1 MSTPISTKC
10 FQIARHS
17 ILRAEECPSQFFG
30 GYFQSLFGVEIVF
43 HRVQIACV
51 APLGL
56 GAHKYYHPPFHAA
69 DQINAPSH
77 GSILKQ
83 FVLHVQ
89 PQKFEWNLQV
99 HIRNTDMNKQKYQY
113 KCKWKYKKKYI
124 ENIFLAHCKLIYVL
138 LQQKLNLCLKLFLVL
153 IF

>member
-1 MSTPISTKC
+1 MLYQISARHGPINTKC
-10 FQIARHS
+10 FWIARHS
-17 ILRAEECPSQFFG
+17 ILRAEECHSQFFG
-30 GYFQSLFGVEIVF
+30 GVFSIFYGVEIVF

-89 PQKFEWNLQV
+89 PQKFEWNLLV
-99 HIRNTDMNKQKYQY
+99 HIRNTDMNKQKHQY
-113 KCKWKYKKKYI
+113 KYKRDTKRNTLKT
-124 ENIFLAHCKLIYVL
+124 FSL
-138 LQQKLNLCLKLFLVL
+138 LTAK
-153 IF
+153 

>member
-1 MSTPISTKC
+1 MLYQISARHGPISTKC
-10 FQIARHS
+10 FLIARHS
-17 ILRAEECPSQFFG
+17 ILRAEECHSQFF
-30 GYFQSLFGVEIVF
+30 FGVEIVF

-83 FVLHVQ
+83 FVLHV
-89 PQKFEWNLQV
+89 
-99 HIRNTDMNKQKYQY
+99 
-113 KCKWKYKKKYI
+113 
-124 ENIFLAHCKLIYVL
+124 
-138 LQQKLNLCLKLFLVL
+138 
-153 IF
+153 